1 MFSVFLLLIGDALL
15 AVAGVSLGF
24 LLRFGGFEGENLNSL
39 MDLPHMLA
47 FIGVPLFFSYLFEL
61 YNLEKHLKKRDVLF
75 RSLAAVGVSFMMLAS
90 VYYMMPAVKF
100 GRGIFAIS
108 LAIFWV
114 LQFLWHL
121 CFSALQNSSQLAR
134 RVLVLGTGPLAKKV
148 GDLIEATN
156 HQHVLKGYVDLTNE
170 PVTVP
175 EYAIVGKG
183 SSLFETIRFQKA
195 HKLVI
200 SLSERRG
207 VLPLQVVLKCK
218 MSGIEVV
225 DAPSFYEEL
234 TGKLLIENITPSAF
248 FFSDGFRF
256 TETKMVFKRIFDI
269 LCSLAGLLITLPL
282 FPLIAVLI
290 KLDSRGTVFFRQKR
304 VGEMEKEFMLYKF
317 RTMREDAEK
326 GSGAVWAEKNDPR
339 VTRFGRFLRKTRL
352 DELPQFYNVLRG
364 DMSFI
369 GPRPERPE
377 FVKQLKEIIPFYPER
392 HFVKPGLTG
401 WAQIKYAYGA
411 SMEDAV
417 EKLRYDLYYIKHL
430 SLFLD
435 MLVMLETIKVM
446 LFGRGA
452 R

>member
-1 MFSVFLLLIGDALL
+1 MLSFLTLLIGDALL
-15 AVAGVSLGF
+15 SVAGVYLGY
-24 LLRFGGFEGENLNSL
+24 LLRFGEGDPASL
-39 MDLPHMLA
+39 MDLPHMAA

-61 YNLEKHLKKRDVLF
+61 YNREKQIKLREILL
-75 RSLAAVGVSFMMLAS
+75 RSLAAVGVSFMTLAS

-108 LAIFWV
+108 LAFFWV

-121 CFSALQNSSQLAR
+121 CFSALQNSTQLAR

-148 GDLIEATN
+148 GDLIESTN
-156 HQHVLKGYVDLTNE
+156 HQHVLKGYVDLTGE
-170 PVTVP
+170 PIAVP

-207 VLPLQVVLKCK
+207 VLPLHVVLACK
-218 MSGIEVV
+218 FSGIEVI

-234 TGKLLIENITPSAF
+234 TGKLLIENLNPSSF
-248 FFSDGFRF
+248 FFSDGFRI
-256 TETKMVFKRIFDI
+256 TDTKMVFKRIFDI
-269 LCSLAGLLITLPL
+269 LCSLTGIIITLPL
-282 FPLIAVLI
+282 FPFIAALI
-290 KLDSRGTVFFRQKR
+290 KLDSRGPIFFRQQR
-304 VGEMEKEFMLYKF
+304 VGEMEKNFMLYKF
-317 RTMREDAEK
+317 RTMHEDAEK
-326 GSGAVWAEKNDPR
+326 SSGAVWAEKNDPR
-339 VTRFGRFLRKTRL
+339 VTSIGKFLRKTRL

-377 FVKQLKEIIPFYPER
+377 FVNKLKEIIPYYPER

-401 WAQIKYAYGA
+401 WAQIKYSYGA
-411 SMEDAV
+411 STEDAV

>member
-1 MFSVFLLLIGDALL
+1 MFSLFLLLIGDAFL
-15 AVAGVSLGF
+15 AVAGVYLGY
-24 LLRFGGFEGENLNSL
+24 LLRFREGDPASL
-39 MDLPHMLA
+39 IDLPHMAA
-47 FIGVPLFFSYLFEL
+47 FIGVTLFFSYLFEL
-61 YNLEKHLKKRDVLF
+61 YNSARQIKKREILL
-75 RSLAAVGVSFMMLAS
+75 RSLVAVGVSFMTLTS

-108 LAIFWV
+108 LAFFWA

-121 CFSALQNSSQLAR
+121 FFSALQNSSQLAR

-148 GDLIEATN
+148 GDLIESTN
-156 HQHVLKGYVDLTNE
+156 HQHVLKGYVDLTGE

-207 VLPLQVVLKCK
+207 VLPLQVILACK
-218 MSGIEVV
+218 FSGIEVI

-234 TGKLLIENITPSAF
+234 TGKLLIENINPSSF
-248 FFSDGFRF
+248 FFSDGFRI
-256 TETKMVFKRIFDI
+256 TDTKMVFKRIADVLF
-269 LCSLAGLLITLPL
+269 SLAGILITLPL
-282 FPLIAVLI
+282 FPLIAVMI
-290 KLDSRGTVFFRQKR
+290 KLDSRGPVFFRQQR
-304 VGEMEKEFMLYKF
+304 VGEMEKNFMLYKF
-317 RTMREDAEK
+317 RTMREDAEQS
-326 GSGAVWAEKNDPR
+326 SGAVWAEKNDPR
-339 VTRFGRFLRKTRL
+339 VTNIGKLLRKTRI

-377 FVKQLKEIIPFYPER
+377 FVNKLKEIIPYYQER

-411 SMEDAV
+411 STEDAV

-435 MLVMLETIKVM
+435 MLVMLETVKVM

>member
-1 MFSVFLLLIGDALL
+1 MLSLFPLLIGDGLL
-15 AVAGVSLGF
+15 AVLAVYVGF
-24 LLRFGGFEGENLNSL
+24 QLRFGEGDPASL
-39 MDLPHMLA
+39 MDLPHMA
-47 FIGVPLFFSYLFEL
+47 TFVGVPLFFSYLFEL
-61 YNLEKHLKKRDVLF
+61 YNSTRQVKKREFLL
-75 RSLAAVGVSFMMLAS
+75 RSLSAIGVSFITLTS
-90 VYYMMPAVKF
+90 VYYILPVVKF
-100 GRGIFAIS
+100 GRGIFGIS
-108 LAIFWV
+108 LVFFWV
-114 LQFLWHL
+114 LQVLWHL
-121 CFSALQNSSQLAR
+121 CFSALRNSSQLAR

-148 GDLIEATN
+148 GDLIESTN
-156 HQHVLKGYVDLTNE
+156 HQHVLKGYVDLTGE
-170 PVTVP
+170 PITVP

-225 DAPSFYEEL
+225 DATSFYEEL
-234 TGKLLIENITPSAF
+234 TGKLLIENITPSSF
-248 FFSDGFRF
+248 FFSDGFRI
-256 TETKMVFKRIFDI
+256 TDTKRIFKRIFDI
-269 LCSLAGLLITLPL
+269 LCSSAGILISMPL
-282 FPLIAVLI
+282 VPLIAVLI
-290 KLDSRGTVFFRQKR
+290 KLNSRGPVFFRQKR
-304 VGEMEKEFMLYKF
+304 VGEMEREFLLYKF
-317 RTMREDAEK
+317 RTMRQDAEK
-326 GSGAVWAEKNDPR
+326 GTGAVWAEKNDPR
-339 VTRFGRFLRKTRL
+339 VTAVGRFLRKTRL

-377 FVKQLKEIIPFYPER
+377 FVQKLKEMIPFYPER

-401 WAQIKYAYGA
+401 WAQIRYAYGA
-411 SMEDAV
+411 STEDAV

-435 MLVMLETIKVM
+435 MLVMLETMKVM
-446 LFGRGA
+446 LFGKGA

>member
-1 MFSVFLLLIGDALL
+1 MLSLFPLLIGDGLL
-15 AVAGVSLGF
+15 AVLAVYVGF
-24 LLRFGGFEGENLNSL
+24 QLRFGEGDPTSL
-39 MDLPHMLA
+39 MDLPHMAA

-61 YNLEKHLKKRDVLF
+61 YNSTRQVKKREFLL
-75 RSLAAVGVSFMMLAS
+75 RSLSAIGVSFIALTS
-90 VYYMMPAVKF
+90 VYYILPMVKF
-100 GRGIFAIS
+100 GRGIFGIS
-108 LAIFWV
+108 LVFFWV
-114 LQFLWHL
+114 LQVLWHL
-121 CFSALQNSSQLAR
+121 CFSALRNSSQLAR

-148 GDLIEATN
+148 GDLIESTN
-156 HQHVLKGYVDLTNE
+156 HQHVLKGYVDLTGE
-170 PVTVP
+170 PITVP

-225 DAPSFYEEL
+225 DATSFYEEL
-234 TGKLLIENITPSAF
+234 TGKLLIENITPSSF
-248 FFSDGFRF
+248 FFSDGFRI
-256 TETKMVFKRIFDI
+256 TDTKRIFKRIFDI
-269 LCSLAGLLITLPL
+269 LCSSAGILISMPL
-282 FPLIAVLI
+282 VPLIAVLI
-290 KLDSRGTVFFRQKR
+290 KLNSRGPVFFRQKR
-304 VGEMEKEFMLYKF
+304 VGEMEREFLLYKF
-317 RTMREDAEK
+317 RTMRQDAEK
-326 GSGAVWAEKNDPR
+326 GTGAVWAEKNDPR
-339 VTRFGRFLRKTRL
+339 VTAVGRFLRKTRL

-377 FVKQLKEIIPFYPER
+377 FVQKLKEMIPFYPER

-401 WAQIKYAYGA
+401 WAQIRYAYGA
-411 SMEDAV
+411 STEDAV

-435 MLVMLETIKVM
+435 MLVMLETMKVM
-446 LFGRGA
+446 LFGKGA